1 MKGIARHH
9 EDWMEIYPRIKKSIA
24 HILSVTISGYI
35 YIIVLADNDEQMHTE
50 CLIIMII
57 VPFMQ
62 IQTIRRRATVTKQN
76 ILTLEGLTKLEEELN
91 SLKNKRTEVA
101 DRIKQALAFGD
112 ISENAEYDEAK
123 KEQAFVEGRIIQI
136 ENILRTAKVIDEEDI
151 HTDIVSV
158 GSKVL
163 LKDVEFGDE
172 VEYTIVGSAEAD
184 PMNLKISNESP
195 VGKALVGKSAGDS
208 VEIIVPDGI
217 IKYEILQI
225 NK

>member
-1 MKGIARHH
+1 M
-9 EDWMEIYPRIKKSIA
+9 S
-24 HILSVTISGYI
+24 
-35 YIIVLADNDEQMHTE
+35 
-50 CLIIMII
+50 
-57 VPFMQ
+57 
-62 IQTIRRRATVTKQN
+62 KQN
-76 ILTLEGLTKLEEELN
+76 ILTLEGLKKLEDELN
-91 SLKNKRTEVA
+91 SLKNKRTDVA

-136 ENILRTAKVIDEEDI
+136 ENILRTASVIDEDDI
-151 HTDIVSV
+151 KTDMVSV

-163 LKDVEFGDE
+163 LKDIEFGDE

-195 VGKALVGKSAGDS
+195 VGKALVGKVPGDS
-208 VEIIVPDGI
+208 LEIIVPDGI
-217 IKYEILQI
+217 IKYKILQI

>member
-1 MKGIARHH
+1 M
-9 EDWMEIYPRIKKSIA
+9 S
-24 HILSVTISGYI
+24 
-35 YIIVLADNDEQMHTE
+35 
-50 CLIIMII
+50 
-57 VPFMQ
+57 
-62 IQTIRRRATVTKQN
+62 KQN
-76 ILTLEGLTKLEEELN
+76 ILTLEGLTKLEDELN
-91 SLKNKRTEVA
+91 SLKNKRTDVA

-136 ENILRTAKVIDEEDI
+136 ENILRTAKVIDDEDI
-151 HTDIVSV
+151 QTDMVSV

-163 LKDVEFGDE
+163 LKDIEFGDE

-184 PMNLKISNESP
+184 PINLKISNESP
-195 VGKALVGKSAGDS
+195 VGKALVGKVPGDS
-208 VEIIVPDGI
+208 VEIAVPDGI